1 MVGHPKGVSWY
12 LMKAGSCFSKTL
24 AMSESSASSFSLS
37 ESPAFL
43 LFGMESNRGKEEGRR
58 GRRKRRERGGRGRKA
73 WTSSVNILTGLGHS
87 Q

>member
-1 MVGHPKGVSWY
+1 
-12 LMKAGSCFSKTL
+12 MKAGSCFSKTL

-43 LFGMESNRGKEEGRR
+43 LCGIESNREREGGGKREKEEEGGRGGEEGEGR
-58 GRRKRRERGGRGRKA
+58 GRRREKREE
-73 WTSSVNILTGLGHS
+73 GLD